1 MTVMSA
7 VDFFFTIDEP
17 ALGELK
23 DKGSKFKAYLFPV
36 KSEESFKSQL
46 NFIKEQEP
54 NARHHCWAFIL
65 GEEADFH
72 KSNDDGEP
80 RNTAGAPILRA
91 LVSSGM
97 TNLACVVVRY
107 FGGTKLGVPGLI
119 AAYGGSAELAVAN
132 ANKIKRIITEELTLI
147 TSYQHIALIERM
159 IKIYGADVVARDQRE
174 SITYTLLIRRSLID
188 EAKNYVKKNH
198 HITIHSSE

>member
-1 MTVMSA
+1 MSV
-7 VDFFFTIDEP
+7 VDFYFTIDEP
-17 ALGELK
+17 VLGELK

-36 KSEESFKSQL
+36 KSEDSFKSQL

-65 GEEADFH
+65 GESADFQ

-91 LVSSGM
+91 LVSSGL

-132 ANKIKRIITEELTLI
+132 ARKIKQIISEELILS
-147 TSYQHIALIERM
+147 TSYEHMALVERM
-159 IKIYGADVVARDQRE
+159 IKIYGADVVAREQRE
-174 SITYTLLIRRSLID
+174 RVTYTLTIRRSLFG
-188 EAKNYVKKNH
+188 EATDYVKKNH
-198 HITIHSSE
+198 HITIHADK

>member
-1 MTVMSA
+1 MSV
-7 VDFFFTIDEP
+7 VDFYFTINEP
-17 ALGELK
+17 VLGESK

-65 GEEADFH
+65 GESADFQ

-91 LVSSGM
+91 LVSSGL

-132 ANKIKRIITEELTLI
+132 APKIKRIISEELILS
-147 TSYQHIALIERM
+147 TSYEHMALVERM
-159 IKIYGADVVARDQRE
+159 IKIYGADVVTREQRE
-174 SITYTLLIRRSLID
+174 RVTYTLTIRRSLFG
-188 EAKNYVKKNH
+188 EAMDYVKKNH
-198 HITIHSSE
+198 HITIHTDR

>member
-1 MTVMSA
+1 MNA

-36 KSEESFKSQL
+36 KNEESFKNQL

-80 RNTAGAPILRA
+80 RNTAGAPILRS

-119 AAYGGSAELAVAN
+119 AAYGGSAELAVGN
-132 ANKIKRIITEELTLI
+132 ATRIKRIISEELTLS
-147 TSYQHIALIERM
+147 TSYQHMALVERM
-159 IKIYGADVVARDQRE
+159 IKIYGANVAARDQQE
-174 SITYTLLIRRSLID
+174 SVTYTLHIRRSLIG
-188 EAKNYVKKNH
+188 EAMNYVKKNH
-198 HITIHSSE
+198 HITLHSPE

>member
-1 MTVMSA
+1 MSA
-7 VDFFFTIDEP
+7 VDFFFTIEEP

-23 DKGSKFKAYLFPV
+23 EKGSKFKAYLFPV

-46 NFIKEQEP
+46 NFIKEQES

-119 AAYGGSAELAVAN
+119 AAYSGSTELAVAN
-132 ANKIKRIITEELTLI
+132 ATKIKQIISEELILN
-147 TSYQHIALIERM
+147 TSYEHMALVVRM
-159 IKIYGADVVARDQRE
+159 IKIYGADVVAREQRE
-174 SITYTLLIRRSLID
+174 RVTYTLTIRRSLFG
-188 EAKNYVKKNH
+188 EAMDYVKKNH
-198 HITIHSSE
+198 HITVHTNR

>member
-1 MTVMSA
+1 MTVMSV
-7 VDFFFTIDEP
+7 VDFYFTINEP
-17 ALGELK
+17 VLGELK

-65 GEEADFH
+65 GESADFQ

-91 LVSSGM
+91 LVSSGL

-132 ANKIKRIITEELTLI
+132 APKIKRIISEELILS
-147 TSYQHIALIERM
+147 TSYEHMALVERM
-159 IKIYGADVVARDQRE
+159 IKIYDADVVAREQRE
-174 SITYTLLIRRSLID
+174 RVTYTLTIRRSLFG
-188 EAKNYVKKNH
+188 EAMDYVKKNH
-198 HITIHSSE
+198 HITIHTDR

>member
-132 ANKIKRIITEELTLI
+132 ANKIKRIITEELTLS

-159 IKIYGADVVARDQRE
+159 IKIYGANVVARDQRE

>member
-1 MTVMSA
+1 MSV
-7 VDFFFTIDEP
+7 VDFYFTINEP
-17 ALGELK
+17 VLGELK

-65 GEEADFH
+65 GESADFQ

-91 LVSSGM
+91 LVSSGL

-132 ANKIKRIITEELTLI
+132 APKIKQIISEELILS
-147 TSYQHIALIERM
+147 TSYEHMALVERM
-159 IKIYGADVVARDQRE
+159 IKIYGADVVTREQRE
-174 SITYTLLIRRSLID
+174 RVTYTLTIRRSLFG
-188 EAKNYVKKNH
+188 EAMDYVKKNH
-198 HITIHSSE
+198 HITIHTDR

>member
-1 MTVMSA
+1 MSV
-7 VDFFFTIDEP
+7 VDFYFTINEP
-17 ALGELK
+17 VLGELK

-65 GEEADFH
+65 GESADFQ

-91 LVSSGM
+91 LVSSGL

-132 ANKIKRIITEELTLI
+132 APKIKQIISEELILS
-147 TSYQHIALIERM
+147 TSYENMALVERM
-159 IKIYGADVVARDQRE
+159 IKIYDADVVAREQRE
-174 SITYTLLIRRSLID
+174 RVTYTLTIRRSLFG
-188 EAKNYVKKNH
+188 EAMDYVKKNH
-198 HITIHSSE
+198 HITIHTDR

>member
-1 MTVMSA
+1 MSA
-7 VDFFFTIDEP
+7 IDFFFTIDEP

-36 KSEESFKSQL
+36 KSEESFKCQL

-65 GEEADFH
+65 GEGADFQ

-119 AAYGGSAELAVAN
+119 SAYGGSTELAVAN
-132 ANKIKRIITEELTLI
+132 AQKIKQIISEELTLS
-147 TSYQHIALIERM
+147 TSYEHMALVERM
-159 IKIYGADVVARDQRE
+159 IKIYGADVVDRDQQE
-174 SITYTLLIRRSLID
+174 SVTYTLSIRRSLID
-188 EAKNYVKKNH
+188 EVRNYVKKNH
-198 HITIHSSE
+198 HITIHSSK

>member
-1 MTVMSA
+1 MSV
-7 VDFFFTIDEP
+7 VDFYFTIEEP
-17 ALGELK
+17 TLGELK

-36 KSEESFKSQL
+36 KNEESFKSQL

-65 GEEADFH
+65 GEEANFH

-91 LVSSGM
+91 LVSSGL

-132 ANKIKRIITEELTLI
+132 APKIKQIITEELILS
-147 TSYQHIALIERM
+147 TSYEHMALVERM
-159 IKIYGADVVARDQRE
+159 IKIYGADVVAREQRE
-174 SITYTLLIRRSLID
+174 RVTYTLTIRRSLFG
-188 EAKNYVKKNH
+188 EAMYYVKKNH
-198 HITIHSSE
+198 HITVHTNR

>member
-1 MTVMSA
+1 MSV
-7 VDFFFTIDEP
+7 VDFYFTINEP
-17 ALGELK
+17 VLGELK

-36 KSEESFKSQL
+36 KSEDSFKSQL

-65 GEEADFH
+65 GESADFQ

-91 LVSSGM
+91 LVSSGL

-132 ANKIKRIITEELTLI
+132 APKIKRIISEELILS
-147 TSYQHIALIERM
+147 TSYEHMALVERM
-159 IKIYGADVVARDQRE
+159 IKIYDADVVAREQRE
-174 SITYTLLIRRSLID
+174 RVTYTLTIRRSLFG
-188 EAKNYVKKNH
+188 EAMDYVKKNH
-198 HITIHSSE
+198 HITIHTDR

>member
-1 MTVMSA
+1 MSV
-7 VDFFFTIDEP
+7 VDFFFTIEEP

-65 GEEADFH
+65 GEGADFQ

-97 TNLACVVVRY
+97 TDLACVVVRY

-119 AAYGGSAELAVAN
+119 AAYGGSAELAVAK
-132 ANKIKRIITEELTLI
+132 ATKIKKNITEVLTLS
-147 TSYQHIALIERM
+147 TSYEHMALVERM
-159 IKIYGADVVARDQRE
+159 IKIYGADVVARDQQE
-174 SITYTLLIRRSLID
+174 SVTYTLSIRRSLID
-188 EAKNYVKKNH
+188 EVKNYVQKNH
-198 HITIHSSE
+198 HITIHSRK

>member
-1 MTVMSA
+1 MSV
-7 VDFFFTIDEP
+7 VDFYFTINEP
-17 ALGELK
+17 VLGELK

-65 GEEADFH
+65 GESADFQ

-91 LVSSGM
+91 LVSSGL

-132 ANKIKRIITEELTLI
+132 APKIKRIISEELILS
-147 TSYQHIALIERM
+147 TSYEHMALVERM
-159 IKIYGADVVARDQRE
+159 IKIYDADVVAREQRE
-174 SITYTLLIRRSLID
+174 RVTYTLTIRRSLFG
-188 EAKNYVKKNH
+188 EAMDYVKKNH
-198 HITIHSSE
+198 HITIHTDR

>member
-1 MTVMSA
+1 MSV
-7 VDFFFTIDEP
+7 VDFYFTINEP
-17 ALGELK
+17 VLGELK

-65 GEEADFH
+65 GEEADSH

-91 LVSSGM
+91 LVSSGL

-132 ANKIKRIITEELTLI
+132 APKIKRIISEELILS
-147 TSYQHIALIERM
+147 TSYEHMALVERM
-159 IKIYGADVVARDQRE
+159 IKIYDADVVAREQRE
-174 SITYTLLIRRSLID
+174 RVTYTLTIRRSLFG
-188 EAKNYVKKNH
+188 EAMDYVKKNH
-198 HITIHSSE
+198 HITIHTDR

>member
-1 MTVMSA
+1 MSA

-80 RNTAGAPILRA
+80 RNTAGAPILRS

-119 AAYGGSAELAVAN
+119 AAYGGSAELAIEN
-132 ANKIKRIITEELTLI
+132 SKKITEVISERLTLS
-147 TSYQHIALIERM
+147 TSYEHMALVERM
-159 IKIYGADVVARDQRE
+159 IKIYGADVVAREQRE
-174 SITYTLLIRRSLID
+174 RVTYTLTIRRSLFG
-188 EAKNYVKKNH
+188 EAMDYVKKNH
-198 HITIHSSE
+198 HITVHTNK

>member
-1 MTVMSA
+1 MSA
-7 VDFFFTIDEP
+7 VDYYFTIDEP

-36 KSEESFKSQL
+36 KSEESFKNQL

-54 NARHHCWAFIL
+54 NARHHCWALIL
-65 GEEADFH
+65 GPGADFH

-91 LVSSGM
+91 LISSGL
-97 TNLACVVVRY
+97 TNIACVVVRY

-119 AAYGGSAELAVAN
+119 AAYGGSAELAINSAPR
-132 ANKIKRIITEELTLI
+132 IKTIVSEELILSTG
-147 TSYQHIALIERM
+147 YQHIALIERL
-159 IKIYGADVVARDQRE
+159 IKIYGADVVARDQQE
-174 SITYTLLIRRSLID
+174 SVTYTLLIRRSLMG
-188 EAKNYVKKNH
+188 EVLNYVKKNH
-198 HITIHSSE
+198 NITIYTDK

>member
-1 MTVMSA
+1 MSV
-7 VDFFFTIDEP
+7 VDFYFTINEP
-17 ALGELK
+17 VLGELK

-65 GEEADFH
+65 GESADFQ

-91 LVSSGM
+91 LVSSGL

-132 ANKIKRIITEELTLI
+132 APKIKRIISEELILS
-147 TSYQHIALIERM
+147 TSYEHMALVERM
-159 IKIYGADVVARDQRE
+159 IKIYDADVVAREQRE
-174 SITYTLLIRRSLID
+174 RVTYTLTIRRSLFG
-188 EAKNYVKKNH
+188 EAMDYVKKNH
-198 HITIHSSE
+198 HITIYTDR

>member
-1 MTVMSA
+1 MSV
-7 VDFFFTIDEP
+7 VDFYFTIDEP
-17 ALGELK
+17 VLGELK

-65 GEEADFH
+65 GESADFQ

-91 LVSSGM
+91 LVSSGL

-119 AAYGGSAELAVAN
+119 AAYGGSAELAIAN
-132 ANKIKRIITEELTLI
+132 APKIKQIITEELILS
-147 TSYQHIALIERM
+147 TSYEHMALVERM
-159 IKIYGADVVARDQRE
+159 IKIYGADVVAREQRE
-174 SITYTLLIRRSLID
+174 RVTYTLTIRRSLFG
-188 EAKNYVKKNH
+188 EAMDYVKKNH
-198 HITIHSSE
+198 HITIHTDR

>member
-1 MTVMSA
+1 MSV
-7 VDFFFTIDEP
+7 VDFYFTIDEP
-17 ALGELK
+17 VLGELK

-65 GEEADFH
+65 GESADFQ

-91 LVSSGM
+91 LVSSGL

-119 AAYGGSAELAVAN
+119 AAYGGSAELAIAN
-132 ANKIKRIITEELTLI
+132 APKIKQIITEELILS
-147 TSYQHIALIERM
+147 TSYEHMALVERM
-159 IKIYGADVVARDQRE
+159 IKIYGADVVAREQRE
-174 SITYTLLIRRSLID
+174 RVTYTLTIRRSLFG
-188 EAKNYVKKNH
+188 EAMDYVKKNH
-198 HITIHSSE
+198 HITIYTDR

>member
-1 MTVMSA
+1 MSA

-65 GEEADFH
+65 GEQADFH

-80 RNTAGAPILRA
+80 RNTAGAPILRS

-132 ANKIKRIITEELTLI
+132 ATKIKKIISEELIL
-147 TSYQHIALIERM
+147 SSNYEHMALVERM
-159 IKIYGADVVARDQRE
+159 IKIYGADVVARDQQE
-174 SITYTLLIRRSLID
+174 SVTYTLSIRRSLIG
-188 EAKNYVKKNH
+188 EVKNYVKKNH
-198 HITIHSSE
+198 HITIHSRK

>member
-1 MTVMSA
+1 MSV
-7 VDFFFTIDEP
+7 VDFYFTIDEP
-17 ALGELK
+17 VLGELK

-65 GEEADFH
+65 GESADFQ

-91 LVSSGM
+91 LVSSGL

-132 ANKIKRIITEELTLI
+132 APKIKRIISEELILS
-147 TSYQHIALIERM
+147 TSYEHMALVERM
-159 IKIYGADVVARDQRE
+159 IKIYDADVVAREQRE
-174 SITYTLLIRRSLID
+174 RVTYTLTIRRSLFG
-188 EAKNYVKKNH
+188 EAMDYVKKNH
-198 HITIHSSE
+198 HITIHTDR

>member
-1 MTVMSA
+1 MNV

-36 KSEESFKSQL
+36 KSEESFKKQL

-54 NARHHCWAFIL
+54 NARHHCWAFAL
-65 GEEADFH
+65 GEGADFQ

-91 LVSSGM
+91 LVSSGLS
-97 TNLACVVVRY
+97 NIACVVVRY

-119 AAYGGSAELAVAN
+119 AAYGGSAELAIGN
-132 ANKIKRIITEELTLI
+132 ASRVKKIISEVLTLSA
-147 TSYQHIALIERM
+147 SYEHMALVERM
-159 IKIYGADVVARDQRE
+159 IKIYGADVVERE
-174 SITYTLLIRRSLID
+174 QKESVTYTLSIRRSLMD
-188 EAKNYVKKNH
+188 EILNYVKENH
-198 HITIHSSE
+198 HITIHSVK

>member
-1 MTVMSA
+1 MSV
-7 VDFFFTIDEP
+7 VDFYFTIDEP
-17 ALGELK
+17 VLGELK

-65 GEEADFH
+65 GESSDFQ

-91 LVSSGM
+91 LVSSGL

-119 AAYGGSAELAVAN
+119 AAYGGSAELAIAN
-132 ANKIKRIITEELTLI
+132 APKIKQIITEELILS
-147 TSYQHIALIERM
+147 TSYEHMALVERM
-159 IKIYGADVVARDQRE
+159 IKIYGADVVAREQRE
-174 SITYTLLIRRSLID
+174 RVTYTLTIRRSLFG
-188 EAKNYVKKNH
+188 EAMDYVKKNH
-198 HITIHSSE
+198 HITIHADR

>member
-1 MTVMSA
+1 MSA

>member
-1 MTVMSA
+1 MSV
-7 VDFFFTIDEP
+7 VDFYFTINEP
-17 ALGELK
+17 VLGELK

-65 GEEADFH
+65 GESADFQ

-91 LVSSGM
+91 LVSSGL

-132 ANKIKRIITEELTLI
+132 APKIKRIISEELILS
-147 TSYQHIALIERM
+147 TSYEHMALVERM
-159 IKIYGADVVARDQRE
+159 IKIYGADVVTREQRE
-174 SITYTLLIRRSLID
+174 RVTYTLTIRRSLFG
-188 EAKNYVKKNH
+188 EAMDYVKKNH
-198 HITIHSSE
+198 HITIHTDR

>member
-1 MTVMSA
+1 MSV
-7 VDFFFTIDEP
+7 VDFYFTIDEP
-17 ALGELK
+17 VLGELK

-65 GEEADFH
+65 GESSDFQ

-91 LVSSGM
+91 IVSSGL

-119 AAYGGSAELAVAN
+119 AAYGGSAELAIAN
-132 ANKIKRIITEELTLI
+132 APKIKQIITEELILS
-147 TSYQHIALIERM
+147 TSYEHMALVERM
-159 IKIYGADVVARDQRE
+159 IKIYGADVVAREQRE
-174 SITYTLLIRRSLID
+174 RVTYTLTIRRSLFG
-188 EAKNYVKKNH
+188 EAMDYVKKNH
-198 HITIHSSE
+198 HITIYTDR